1 MKTYGEHLYWRSNPE
16 WWTVYKGRFVLTA
29 KAPDEARRSFAL
41 FKRESKRAQKK
52 LAQKDPGANPG
63 SKPTC

>member
-16 WWTVYKGRFVLTA
+16 WWTVYKGHFVLTA

-41 FKRESKRAQKK
+41 FKRESKRLQKK
-52 LAQKDPGANPG
+52 RAQLH
-63 SKPTC
+63 